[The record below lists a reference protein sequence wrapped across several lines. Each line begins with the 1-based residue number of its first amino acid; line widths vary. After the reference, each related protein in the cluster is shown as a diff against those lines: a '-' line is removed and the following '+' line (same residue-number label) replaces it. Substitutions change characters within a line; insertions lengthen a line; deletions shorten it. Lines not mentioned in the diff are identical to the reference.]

1 MTELLLFLH
10 ILGAAAWFG
19 TNVAQVAL
27 AAGFR
32 RETSPATAAYL
43 RGTVALGTRLYMPAS
58 LLVLLTGIGL
68 VLGSD
73 VYGFGSVFVN
83 VGFLMVIAGTVLGTT
98 VFGPQGRRAAA
109 LRDAG
114 DESGAVAVE
123 RRIAGFGMLDTL
135 LVAVTIATMVWKL
148 GA

>member
-27 AAGFR
+27 TASFR

-43 RGTVALGTRLYMPAS
+43 RGTVALGTRLYTPAS
-58 LLVLLTGIGL
+58 VLVLLTGIGL
-68 VLGSD
+68 VLASD
-73 VYGFGSVFVN
+73 TYGFGAVFVII
-83 VGFLMVIAGTVLGTT
+83 GFLMVVAGTVLGTT

-114 DESGAVAVE
+114 EEAGAVAVE
-123 RRIAGFGMLDTL
+123 RRLAGFGMLDTL
-135 LVAVTIATMVWKL
+135 LLAFTIATMVWKL